1 VSRDLEQTLESKL
14 PGNASSRAKNIN
26 DLKISS
32 RVIGRDKLHGKMFSL
47 ATGTTSFS
55 PCEHTI
61 DLSFSTTYEHKF
73 TINLNSN
80 HFQKHTMPYIRLHDL
95 TRTLALVSTLIR
107 VRVMI

>member
-1 VSRDLEQTLESKL
+1 L

-26 DLKISS
+26 DLKSSS

-47 ATGTTSFS
+47 ATGTTSFF

-61 DLSFSTTYEHKF
+61 DISFSTTYEHKF
-73 TINLNSN
+73 TVNLNSIIFKN
-80 HFQKHTMPYIRLHDL
+80 TKKRHTMPYIRLHNL
-95 TRTLALVSTLIR
+95 ASTLDLVSTLIR